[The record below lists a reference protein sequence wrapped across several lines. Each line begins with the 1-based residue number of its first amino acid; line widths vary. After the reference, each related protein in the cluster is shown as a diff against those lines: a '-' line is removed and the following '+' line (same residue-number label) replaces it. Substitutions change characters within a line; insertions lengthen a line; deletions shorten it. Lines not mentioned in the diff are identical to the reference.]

1 MGVRVGQ
8 HGNMSHHWQGTTTV
22 SRGLS
27 GDSHQ
32 DGGQL
37 KVQRLQDIIT
47 SELTLVRG
55 CWGVC

>member
-1 MGVRVGQ
+1 MATCL
-8 HGNMSHHWQGTTTV
+8 TTGKALLRV

-37 KVQRLQDIIT
+37 KVQGLQDIIVC
-47 SELTLVRG
+47 ELALVRG